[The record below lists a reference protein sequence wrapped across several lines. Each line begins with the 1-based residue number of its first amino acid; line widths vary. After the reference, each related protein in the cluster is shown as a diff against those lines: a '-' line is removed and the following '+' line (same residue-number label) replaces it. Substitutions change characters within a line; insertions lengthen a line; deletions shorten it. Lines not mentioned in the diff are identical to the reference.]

1 MNKKKIYL
9 REGHVFNDFIN
20 AVYRDKL
27 DQLHIPHSDVFFVRA
42 ALEKRTGIRFAL
54 QQVETAMKA
63 EGWSEGRIL
72 KSDHRYKGNK
82 NV

>member
-9 REGHVFNDFIN
+9 RESHVFNDFIN

-42 ALEKRTGIRFAL
+42 ALEKRTGIRFPL
-54 QQVETAMKA
+54 QQVEIAMKA

-72 KSDHRYKGNK
+72 KTDHRFKHKGN
-82 NV
+82 